1 MARVPGFGVGS
12 KTGTADKVVNGR
24 YSSTLNFNSFIAAFP
39 IDNPRYAV
47 ITFCDE
53 PKTGEKQYG
62 GTISAG
68 TAGPIAREIIRRA
81 APILGIEPKF
91 GEGGSALLVSY

>member
-1 MARVPGFGVGS
+1 M
-12 KTGTADKVVNGR
+12 
-24 YSSTLNFNSFIAAFP
+24 
-39 IDNPRYAV
+39 

-68 TAGPIAREIIRRA
+68 TAGPIAREIISRA